1 MRRLTAEQLAVAA
14 VLLIATAAG
23 VISALGVVRP
33 PSALCITPYGTATVA
48 PGCDPGQVSAALGAV
63 AGALTAA
70 VTAVF
75 GFAVE
80 GAVLSVCQHRAA
92 ARRSVDANTT
102 NG

>member
-1 MRRLTAEQLAVAA
+1 LATLI
-14 VLLIATAAG
+14 VLAIATTAG
-23 VISALGVVRP
+23 VISALGLVRP

-48 PGCDPGQVSAALGAV
+48 PGCDPGQVSSALGAV

-75 GFAVE
+75 GFAVA
-80 GAVLSVCQHRAA
+80 GGLLSIRQHRAA
-92 ARRSVDANTT
+92 ARRSAEPNST